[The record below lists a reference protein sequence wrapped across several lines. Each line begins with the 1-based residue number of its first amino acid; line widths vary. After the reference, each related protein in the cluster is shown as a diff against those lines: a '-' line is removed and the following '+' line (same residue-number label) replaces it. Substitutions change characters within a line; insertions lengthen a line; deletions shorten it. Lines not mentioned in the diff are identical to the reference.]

1 VASRNTS
8 LKLGIMT
15 KQLAWPLFGILLL
28 TSCATPRQPESAK
41 SRFNEEN
48 NADIVIRHYSDE
60 VNRVLKPLQ
69 MQGPFLSTFDKGGI
83 LDLAT
88 QQSGH
93 ELAVV
98 ILLKSNTS
106 DNVKQDWVKILK
118 EAGYKRIVFLRAD
131 TPGLRINGLPVLDS
145 IGGKAT

>member
-1 VASRNTS
+1 
-8 LKLGIMT
+8 MT
-15 KQLAWPLFGILLL
+15 KQLTWLFFGILLL
-28 TSCATPRQPESAK
+28 TSCATPRQPEVTRSP
-41 SRFNEEN
+41 FNEEN

-69 MQGPFLSTFDKGGI
+69 REGPFLSTMDKGSV

-88 QQSGH
+88 QQSGR

-106 DNVKQDWVKILK
+106 DNVTQDWVKLLK
-118 EAGYKRIVFLRAD
+118 EVGFKRVVFLRAD
-131 TPGLRINGLPVLDS
+131 TPDLKINGLPVLDCM
-145 IGGKAT
+145 GARAA

>member
-1 VASRNTS
+1 MTQQFAW
-8 LKLGIMT
+8 LLLGM
-15 KQLAWPLFGILLL
+15 LLL
-28 TSCATPRQPESAK
+28 TSCATPRQPETAR

-69 MQGPFLSTFDKGGI
+69 MQGPFLSTFDKGSV

-88 QQSGH
+88 QQSGR

-145 IGGKAT
+145 IKAKAAQTDEQEML